1 MQVFANDQKPDF
13 LRPKPIRHVFHH
25 SSPSLRTKFPLLS
38 NHGFECF
45 SRTKASEIPKLNVK
59 GSGLTPE
66 KPLGSRS
73 AADDEANNTDV
84 IHHISNGFGNGFL
97 RKTAGKQT
105 KNARNSLLPQLC
117 SELKER
123 QKCENISDVYLS
135 SSPTLPAF
143 SSSVT
148 FKKMNTTKQS
158 KGLKEVR
165 DLYHPRGIMV
175 HTGRH
180 QWLNKKSELLSGSS
194 DRNNCSSLKTHLNLL
209 QHKQITIPPIRA
221 NTLHVVLGGKK
232 IEMEERFSLM
242 REIQRLKCVV
252 LPDHARHLFH
262 GKGFKLPINHG
273 SLKPRGLS
281 VPDDDKEDIEPVL
294 RHLKC
299 RQSTVINGQNNQ
311 DHLSFIKKSSTFTG
325 LTATSSVRLSKQKIV
340 VKRLKT
346 KLNLLPST
354 PHQQQHQQKPVQT
367 PKTHPVKTNNGA
379 TPNPTENN
387 QSSDELSKS
396 RDELTEEAENFTKL
410 QVKKESREEWISKTP
425 AAVEDNAEDSK
436 NINTNEK
443 EGNYQHLIAENLE
456 PFKLTPLETVPPS
469 EHDTLKE
476 TFDKLD
482 TDKDGHLLYNQLQP
496 LLPARFSV
504 NQERFIKEVY
514 NITSQ
519 STFFGISEFW
529 GMTQLTKTIESLSG
543 PALEAYNYLN
553 FDTLNDSIS
562 ELLTDFQ
569 HSDPSAKGDITLDHF
584 RDLLSKHTKQNFLTD
599 KSLWSK
605 ILSNIL
611 LTDTGSIRKA
621 NFLAHIPY
629 FLSIK

>member
-45 SRTKASEIPKLNVK
+45 SRTKTLEIPKLNVK

-84 IHHISNGFGNGFL
+84 IHHISNGFGHGFL

-311 DHLSFIKKSSTFTG
+311 DHLSFIKKSSTFT
-325 LTATSSVRLSKQKIV
+325 A
-340 VKRLKT
+340 
-346 KLNLLPST
+346 
-354 PHQQQHQQKPVQT
+354 
-367 PKTHPVKTNNGA
+367 VKTNNGA

-396 RDELTEEAENFTKL
+396 RDELTEEAENFTEL